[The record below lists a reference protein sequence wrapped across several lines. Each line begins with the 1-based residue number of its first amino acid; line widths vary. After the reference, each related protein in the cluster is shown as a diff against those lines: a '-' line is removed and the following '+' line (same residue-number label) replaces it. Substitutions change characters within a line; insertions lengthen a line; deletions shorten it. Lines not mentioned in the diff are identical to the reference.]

1 MSGGLATY
9 GRDEYIWWRHDK
21 SMIWRRHDK
30 SMMSGG
36 LATYGGDMTGP

>member
-1 MSGGLATY
+1 MVETWQVH
-9 GRDEYIWWRHDK
+9 DEWRTCYV
-21 SMIWRRHDK
+21 WRRHDK